1 MRTNMLNLV
10 SVARSKGSATASTWT
25 AHRHDNTGDVAVV
38 HYNTYMFTVHADNTV
53 SGVSR
58 GWGSMTDKC
67 GTRKILANINGK
79 GYADIF
85 PSVV

>member
-10 SVARSKGSATASTWT
+10 SVARCKGSGVASSWT
-25 AHRHDNTGDVAVV
+25 AYRHDDTGDVAVV
-38 HYNTYMFTVHADNTV
+38 HYGTHMFTVHADNSV
-53 SGVSR
+53 SGVSK

-67 GTRKILANINGK
+67 GTRKILTNVNGK

-85 PSVV
+85 GR

>member
-10 SVARSKGSATASTWT
+10 SVARAKGSAVASSWT
-25 AHRHDNTGDVAVV
+25 AHRHDETGDIAVV
-38 HYNTYMFTVHADNTV
+38 HYRTHMFTVHSDDTV
-53 SGVSR
+53 TGESV

-67 GTRKILANINGK
+67 GTRKILSNVNGK

-85 PSVV
+85 G